1 MGEVL
6 LEIAHEGAHLE
17 VRVVGHEPGRG
28 RLDGQL
34 VDIDGDIANRPREP
48 VPGIEEPA
56 RLRRRSRAQLHD
68 VSRGEVAHEAGREL
82 LEQRRLGARQVVL
95 GQPGDVLEELG
106 ADGVVEI
113 FRGEALGARGE
124 PVTHVLLESPTPV
137 GLVRVGVRS
146 IAHGHQ
152 SAAEGVGAPGH
163 RTPRV
168 V

>member
-1 MGEVL
+1 MGEVP
-6 LEIAHEGAHLE
+6 LEIAQEGAHLE
-17 VRVVGHEPGRG
+17 VRVVGNEPGRG

-95 GQPGDVLEELG
+95 G
-106 ADGVVEI
+106 
-113 FRGEALGARGE
+113 
-124 PVTHVLLESPTPV
+124 
-137 GLVRVGVRS
+137 
-146 IAHGHQ
+146 
-152 SAAEGVGAPGH
+152 
-163 RTPRV
+163 
-168 V
+168 